1 MFKNNLHVV
10 FAGIVICSIVLF
22 LIFRPEPK
30 FTVFEKKVG
39 EIVYAKD
46 FKLKVLEVNSGM
58 DGLTR
63 IDLVIRNLSD
73 KPIKFLVTDRSDKS
87 NDLGYKKYYFIVEL
101 NKRNYLTCC
110 ANHLVDPGDE
120 SGKSDYEFEIYFS
133 GYITPS
139 DNYFLLVAE
148 DPLGE
153 DVVSKIKLT
162 TNQKE

>member
-1 MFKNNLHVV
+1 MFKNK
-10 FAGIVICSIVLF
+10 IVLIVF
-22 LIFRPEPK
+22 TLLISAVILLMFFEAKNKPPLA
-30 FTVFEKKVG
+30 EKKVG
-39 EIVYAKD
+39 EIVHSND
-46 FKLKVLEVNSGM
+46 FLLKVLKVHSAL
-58 DGLTR
+58 DRVTR
-63 IDLVIRNLSD
+63 INLVIRNLSD

-110 ANHLVDPGDE
+110 TNHLVDPGDE

-153 DVVSKIKLT
+153 DVVSKIKLIL
-162 TNQKE
+162 